1 MRSCDAEVV
10 KPSAVTELVSKE
22 EVRVELR
29 LALESVLFLTGY
41 TAHGRQRGPGVPGVM
56 SAVGRVLGG
65 PGWGAAGT
73 RCGKV
78 PEPKV
83 SPSEIQTQAYLIPER
98 MCFCWY
104 HVAEDDPELCLVM
117 AV

>member
-10 KPSAVTELVSKE
+10 KPSTVTELASKE
-22 EVRVELR
+22 EVRFELC
-29 LALESVLFLTGY
+29 LALESVLFPTGY

-56 SAVGRVLGG
+56 SAMGRVLGG

-78 PEPKV
+78 PKP
-83 SPSEIQTQAYLIPER
+83 
-98 MCFCWY
+98 
-104 HVAEDDPELCLVM
+104 
-117 AV
+117 